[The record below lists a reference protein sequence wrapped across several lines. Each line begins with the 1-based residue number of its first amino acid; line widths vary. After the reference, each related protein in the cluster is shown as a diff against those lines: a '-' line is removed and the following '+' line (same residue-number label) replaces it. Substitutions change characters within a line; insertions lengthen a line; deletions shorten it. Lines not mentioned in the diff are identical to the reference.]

1 MDSHIEQVRSEV
13 RSLLRNQGMR
23 ATAARI
29 AVLVTLH
36 EQKGPMTHE
45 QVMSVLPTGL
55 YDKASVW
62 RILADLADTGLLRRM
77 DLGDR
82 VWRYELQ
89 DACRSVR
96 DDHPHFL
103 CESCGLV
110 SCLPPLKVQP
120 QTGTLPDVFLN
131 ADFHVRIMG
140 TCGDCKAS

>member
-1 MDSHIEQVRSEV
+1 MLSEQEQARIAVRTM
-13 RSLLRNQGMR
+13 LRAQGMR

-29 AVLVTLH
+29 AVLVTLY
-36 EQKGPMTHE
+36 ERKGPMTHE
-45 QVMSVLPTGL
+45 QVMSVLPSGL

-62 RILADLADTGLLRRM
+62 RILADLADTDLLRRM

-89 DACRSVR
+89 DAHRSVA
-96 DDHPHFL
+96 DNHPHFL

-110 SCLPPLKVQP
+110 SCLPPLNIQP
-120 QTGTLPDVFLN
+120 QSGTLPAVFLN
-131 ADFHVRIMG
+131 ADFRVQIMG